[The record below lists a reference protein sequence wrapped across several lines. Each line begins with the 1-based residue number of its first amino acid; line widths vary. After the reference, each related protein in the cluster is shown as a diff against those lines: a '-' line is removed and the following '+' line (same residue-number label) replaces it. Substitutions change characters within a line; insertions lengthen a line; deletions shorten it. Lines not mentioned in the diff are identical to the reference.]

1 MSSGVCLSIEAAT
14 LVEKLER
21 ASHSSETGLRLL
33 DRHEEAEF
41 YPYPEIW
48 RRALEVSGGLHDL
61 GVEPGD
67 RVALVYPTSIEF
79 IDAFFGTILA
89 GAVPVPLYPPVRLHR
104 LQEYEARTARMLEAV
119 TARLVLADSR
129 VRRIL
134 GPAVAATKPPLGC
147 RVLGELSGRPGE
159 FHRASPDGLAMV
171 QFSSGTTV
179 DPKPVALSHRAVAAQ
194 ADGLNSHWPINRGID
209 HSGVSWLPLYHDMG
223 LIGCVIAAVGA
234 PGTMTLIPP
243 ELFLARPAVW
253 LRTVSATGATISV
266 APNFGYGLCVE
277 KIKDEQIEDIDLSA
291 WRVALCGAEPV
302 VPRVMRRFID
312 RFAPYG
318 LRPEALTPVYGMS
331 EATLAVTFSD
341 LRKPFVSRCFD
352 REILCRDGRAV
363 EAADGLELVS
373 VGRPIAGTEV
383 RVVDGDGFELPEGS
397 VGDVFARGPSIMDG
411 YFDRPEA
418 TRDAIKDGWL
428 DTGDL
433 GFIHAGELFLTG
445 RKKDV
450 LILRGRCHSPTE
462 VEAAVDEIDGVR
474 TGCSVAVSWLPDGE
488 DGEVLLLLV
497 EAGRGVKVDDF
508 VAIAEACRKTVRSA
522 TGLEVD
528 GVEVLEPGTLPRT
541 SSGKLRRQ
549 ESLRLYLLNELDAPR
564 PMTPWRLA
572 GAAVKGSIEVA
583 RLNRRKRF

>member
-1 MSSGVCLSIEAAT
+1 MPTESIT
-14 LVEKLER
+14 LVEMLEQ
-21 ASHSSETGLRLL
+21 ASRGSETGLRLL
-33 DRHEEAEF
+33 NRHEEAEF
-41 YPYPEIW
+41 HPYPDVW
-48 RRALEVSGGLHDL
+48 RCALEVCGGLQDL
-61 GVEPGD
+61 GIVPGD

-79 IDAFFGTILA
+79 IDSFFGTILA

-104 LQEYEARTARMLEAV
+104 LEEYEARTARMLEAV

-134 GPAVAATKPPLGC
+134 GPAVTAAEPPLGC
-147 RVLGELSGRPGE
+147 RVLGDLSGRPGE
-159 FHRASPDGLAMV
+159 PIRRDADELAMV

-179 DPKPVALSHRAVAAQ
+179 DPKPVALSHRAVVTQAA
-194 ADGLNSHWPINRGID
+194 GLNFHWPGTDGIE

-223 LIGCVIAAVGA
+223 LIGCVIAAVGV

-253 LRTVSATGATISV
+253 LRALSTYGATISV
-266 APNFGYGLCVE
+266 APNFGYGLCVD
-277 KIKDEQIEDIDLSA
+277 KIRDEQIEGIDLSA

-312 RFAPYG
+312 RFAPFG

-341 LRKPFVSRCFD
+341 LRSPFVSRCFD
-352 REILCRDGRAV
+352 RETLSRDGRAV

-383 RVVDGDGFELPEGS
+383 RVVDDAGVELDDGL
-397 VGDVFARGPSIMDG
+397 VGDVCARGPSIMDG
-411 YFDRPEA
+411 YFNRPDA
-418 TRDAIKDGWL
+418 TREAITNGWL
-428 DTGDL
+428 DTGDR
-433 GFIHAGELFLTG
+433 GFIHSGELFLTG

-450 LILRGRCHSPTE
+450 LILRGRCHCPTE
-462 VEAAVDEIDGVR
+462 VEAAVDEVEGVR

-497 EAGRGVKVDDF
+497 EAGRGVDADDF
-508 VAIAEACRKTVRSA
+508 ASIAEACRKEVRSA
-522 TGLEVD
+522 TGLQLD
-528 GVEVLEPGTLPRT
+528 GVEVIEPGTLPRT

-549 ESLRLYLLNELDAPR
+549 ESLRLYLADELDAPR

-583 RLNRRKRF
+583 RLNRKNRGRG

>member
-1 MSSGVCLSIEAAT
+1 MPTEDQT
-14 LVEKLER
+14 LVDLLEE
-21 ASHSSETGLRLL
+21 ASRDSETGLRLL
-33 DRHEEAEF
+33 DRHEDAEF
-41 YPYPEIW
+41 YPFSDVW
-48 RRALEVSGGLHDL
+48 RRALRVCGGLQDH

-104 LQEYEARTARMLEAV
+104 LEEYETRTARMLEAV

-134 GPAVAATKPPLGC
+134 GPAVAEAAPQLGC
-147 RVLGELSGRPGE
+147 RILEDLSGGPGELVR
-159 FHRASPDGLAMV
+159 RSPAELAMV

-179 DPKPVALSHRAVAAQ
+179 DPKPVALSHRAVLAQ
-194 ADGLNSHWPINRGID
+194 TAGLNAHWPATEGIV

-223 LIGCVIAAVGA
+223 LIGCIFTALER
-234 PGTMTLIPP
+234 PGTLTLIPP

-253 LRTVSATGATISV
+253 LRALSTFRATISV
-266 APNFGYGLCVE
+266 APNFGYGLAADR
-277 KIKDEQIEDIDLSA
+277 IKDEQIEGVDLSA

-302 VPRVMRRFID
+302 VPRVMRRFIE
-312 RFAPYG
+312 RFTPYG

-341 LRKPFVSRCFD
+341 LRAPFLSRSFD
-352 REILCRDGRAV
+352 RETLSRDGRAV
-363 EAADGLELVS
+363 EAADGVELVS
-373 VGRPIAGTEV
+373 VGRPISGTEV
-383 RVVDGDGFELPEGS
+383 RVVDGSGFELPEGS

-411 YFDRPEA
+411 YFNRPES
-418 TRDAIKDGWL
+418 TREAIRDGWL
-428 DTGDL
+428 DTGDR
-433 GFIHAGELFLTG
+433 GFVNAGELFLTG

-462 VEAAVDEIDGVR
+462 VEAAVDGIEGVR

-497 EAGRGVKVDDF
+497 EAGRGVEVDNF
-508 VAIAEACRKTVRSA
+508 AAIADECRRNVRAA

-528 GVEVLEPGTLPRT
+528 GVEVLAPGTLPRT

-549 ESLRLYLLNELDAPR
+549 ESLRLYLADELEAPR

-572 GAAVKGSIEVA
+572 GAAVRGSLDVA
-583 RLNRRKRF
+583 RLNRKKPV

>member
-1 MSSGVCLSIEAAT
+1 LPIEDQT
-14 LVEKLER
+14 LVDLFER
-21 ASHSSETGLRLL
+21 ASCDPETGLRLI
-33 DRHEEAEF
+33 DRHEDAEF
-41 YPYPEIW
+41 YPYPDVW
-48 RRALEVSGGLHDL
+48 RRALGVCGGLQDL

-79 IDAFFGTILA
+79 IDSFFGTILA

-104 LQEYEARTARMLEAV
+104 LEEYEGRTARMLRAV

-134 GPAVAATKPPLGC
+134 GPAVAAAEPPLGC
-147 RVLGELSGRPGE
+147 RTLDDLSGRPGE
-159 FHRASPDGLAMV
+159 PVGRGAGEISMV

-179 DPKPVALSHRAVAAQ
+179 DPKPVALSHRVVVAQ
-194 ADGLNSHWPINRGID
+194 AAGLNAHWPLTDGIT
-209 HSGVSWLPLYHDMG
+209 HSGLSWLPLYHDMG

-253 LRTVSATGATISV
+253 LRALSTYGATISV
-266 APNFGYGLCVE
+266 APNFGYGLCVD
-277 KIKDEQIEDIDLSA
+277 KIKDEQIEGIDLSA

-312 RFAPYG
+312 RFEPFG

-341 LRKPFVSRCFD
+341 LQSPFVSRCFD
-352 REILCRDGRAV
+352 RERLTRDERAV
-363 EAADGLELVS
+363 EVEDGLELVS
-373 VGRPIAGTEV
+373 VGRPIAGTEI
-383 RVVDGDGFELPEGS
+383 RVISEDGVELPYGV

-411 YFDRPEA
+411 YFNRPDA
-418 TRDAIKDGWL
+418 TREAIRDGWL
-428 DTGDL
+428 DTGDR
-433 GFIHAGELFLTG
+433 GFLNAGELYLTG

-450 LILRGRCHSPTE
+450 IILRGRCHSPTE
-462 VEAAVDEIDGVR
+462 VEAAVDEIEGVR

-497 EAGRGVKVDDF
+497 EAGRGVVDDDF
-508 VAIAEACRKTVRSA
+508 SAIAVACRREVRSA

-528 GVEVLEPGTLPRT
+528 GVEVLAPGTLPRT

-549 ESLRLYLLNELDAPR
+549 ESLRLYLMDELEAPR

-572 GAAVKGSIEVA
+572 GTAVKGSFEVA
-583 RLNRRKRF
+583 RLNRKNRGRG

>member
-1 MSSGVCLSIEAAT
+1 MPIDGLT
-14 LVEKLER
+14 LVELLEK
-21 ASHSSETGLRLL
+21 ASQSSETGLRLL
-33 DRHEEAEF
+33 DRHEDAEF
-41 YPYPEIW
+41 YPYTEIW
-48 RRALEVSGGLHDL
+48 RRTLDVCGGLQDL

-67 RVALVYPTSIEF
+67 RVALVYPTCIEF
-79 IDAFFGTILA
+79 IDSFFGTILA

-104 LQEYEARTARMLEAV
+104 LEEYEARTTRMLRAV

-134 GPAVAATKPPLGC
+134 GPAVVDADPPLGC
-147 RVLGELSGRPGE
+147 RILGELSGRPGE
-159 FHRASPDGLAMV
+159 PVRRSADDLAMV

-179 DPKPVALSHRAVAAQ
+179 DPKPVALSHRAVVAQ
-194 ADGLNSHWPINRGID
+194 AAGLNAHWPLNEGIE

-223 LIGCVIAAVGA
+223 LIGCVIAAVA
-234 PGTMTLIPP
+234 VPGTMTLIPP

-253 LRTVSATGATISV
+253 LRALSIYGATISV
-266 APNFGYGLCVE
+266 APNFGYGLCVD
-277 KIKDEQIEDIDLSA
+277 KIKDEQIEGIDLSA

-312 RFAPYG
+312 RFTPFG

-341 LRKPFVSRCFD
+341 LRRPFVSACFD

-363 EAADGLELVS
+363 EAADGMELVS

-383 RVVDGDGFELPEGS
+383 RVVDGDGVELDDGW
-397 VGDVFARGPSIMDG
+397 VGDVYARGPSIMDG
-411 YFDRPEA
+411 YFNRPEA
-418 TRDAIKDGWL
+418 TGKAIKDGWL
-428 DTGDL
+428 DTGDR
-433 GFIHAGELFLTG
+433 GFVHSDELFLTG

-462 VEAAVDEIDGVR
+462 VEAAVDEIEGVR

-497 EAGRGVKVDDF
+497 EAGRGVDEDDF
-508 VAIAEACRKTVRSA
+508 AAIANGCRQVVRSA

-528 GVEVLEPGTLPRT
+528 GVEVLLPGTLPRT

-549 ESLRLYLLNELDAPR
+549 ESLRLYLQDELEAPR

-572 GAAVKGSIEVA
+572 GAAVRGSIDVV
-583 RLNRRKRF
+583 RLNRKNRGSN

>member
-1 MSSGVCLSIEAAT
+1 VSTDVRT
-14 LVEKLER
+14 LADMLER

-33 DRHEEAEF
+33 DRHEDAAF
-41 YPYPEIW
+41 YPYPEVW
-48 RRALEVSGGLHDL
+48 RRALGVCGGLQEM

-67 RVALVYPTSIEF
+67 RVALVYPTSMEF
-79 IDAFFGTILA
+79 IDSFFGTILA

-104 LQEYEARTARMLEAV
+104 LEEYEARTARMIGAV

-134 GPAVAATKPPLGC
+134 GPAVASAEPPLGC
-147 RVLGELSGRPGE
+147 RVLGDLSDRPGDPIRRSADE
-159 FHRASPDGLAMV
+159 LAMV

-179 DPKPVALSHRAVAAQ
+179 DPKPVALSHRAVVAQ
-194 ADGLNSHWPINRGID
+194 ADGLNAHWPINKGID

-223 LIGCVIAAVGA
+223 LIGCVIAAVA
-234 PGTMTLIPP
+234 VPGTMTLIPP

-253 LRTVSATGATISV
+253 LRALSNYGATISV
-266 APNFGYGLCVE
+266 APNFGYGLCVD
-277 KIKDEQIEDIDLSA
+277 KIKDEQIEGVDLSA

-312 RFAPYG
+312 RFTPYG

-331 EATLAVTFSD
+331 EATLGVTFSD
-341 LRKPFVSRCFD
+341 LRRPFVSRCFD
-352 REILCRDGRAV
+352 REALSRDGRAE
-363 EAADGLELVS
+363 EAADGFELVS
-373 VGRPIAGTEV
+373 VGRPIAGAEV
-383 RVVDGDGFELPEGS
+383 RVVDGDAVELPECM
-397 VGDVFARGPSIMDG
+397 VGDVHARGPSIMDG

-418 TRDAIKDGWL
+418 TRKAIKDGWL
-428 DTGDL
+428 DTGDR
-433 GFIHAGELFLTG
+433 GFICSGELFLTG

-462 VEAAVDEIDGVR
+462 VEAAVDEIEGVR

-497 EAGRGVKVDDF
+497 EADRRAKIDDF
-508 VAIAEACRKTVRSA
+508 ASIAEACRNAVRSA
-522 TGLEVD
+522 TGLGVD

-549 ESLRLYLLNELDAPR
+549 ESLRLYLADELDTPR

-572 GAAVKGSIEVA
+572 GAAVKGTIEVA
-583 RLNRRKRF
+583 RLNRKSRS

>member
-1 MSSGVCLSIEAAT
+1 MSIEAAT

-21 ASHSSETGLRLL
+21 ASESSETGLRLL
-33 DRHEEAEF
+33 DRHEDAEF

-48 RRALEVSGGLHDL
+48 RRALEVCGGLQEL
-61 GVEPGD
+61 GVEPHD

-104 LQEYEARTARMLEAV
+104 LGEYETRTARMLGAV
-119 TARLVLADSR
+119 SARLVLADSR

-134 GPAVAATKPPLGC
+134 GPAVAAAEPPLGC
-147 RVLGELSGRPGE
+147 RILGDLSGTRGAPARR
-159 FHRASPDGLAMV
+159 RADELAMV

-179 DPKPVALSHRAVAAQ
+179 DPKPVALSHRAVVAQ
-194 ADGLNSHWPINRGID
+194 AAALNGHWPINKGID

-223 LIGCVIAAVGA
+223 LIGCVIAAVA
-234 PGTMTLIPP
+234 VPGTMTLIPP

-253 LRTVSATGATISV
+253 LRTLSATGATISV
-266 APNFGYGLCVE
+266 APNFGYSLCVD
-277 KIKDEQIEDIDLSA
+277 KIKDEQIEGIDLSA
-291 WRVALCGAEPV
+291 WQVALCGAEPV
-302 VPRVMRRFID
+302 VPRVMRRFIE
-312 RFAPYG
+312 RFGRFG

-341 LRKPFVSRCFD
+341 LRSRFVSRCFD
-352 REILCRDGRAV
+352 RETLSRDGRAV

-373 VGRPIAGTEV
+373 VGRPIAGTEI
-383 RVVDGDGFELPEGS
+383 RVVDDDGVELPEGS

-428 DTGDL
+428 DTGDR
-433 GFIHAGELFLTG
+433 GFINQGDLFLTG

-450 LILRGRCHSPTE
+450 LILRGRCHCPTE
-462 VEAAVDEIDGVR
+462 VEAAVDEIEGVR

-497 EAGRGVKVDDF
+497 EAGRGVKVDDYSF
-508 VAIAEACRKTVRSA
+508 VAEACRKAVRSA

-572 GAAVKGSIEVA
+572 GAAVKGSLDVA
-583 RLNRRKRF
+583 RLNRKSRGRG

>member
-1 MSSGVCLSIEAAT
+1 LPIEDQT
-14 LVEKLER
+14 LIDLLER
-21 ASHSSETGLRLL
+21 ASRDPGTGLRLI

-41 YPYPEIW
+41 YPFPDVW
-48 RRALEVSGGLHDL
+48 RRALGVCGGLQNL

-67 RVALVYPTSIEF
+67 RVALVYPTSIDF
-79 IDAFFGTILA
+79 IGAFFGSILA

-104 LQEYEARTARMLEAV
+104 LEEYETRTARMLEAV

-134 GPAVAATKPPLGC
+134 GPAVASAEPPLGC
-147 RVLGELSGRPGE
+147 RILEDLSGGRGDVVRRGAAE
-159 FHRASPDGLAMV
+159 LAMV

-179 DPKPVALSHRAVAAQ
+179 DPKPVALSHRAVVAQ
-194 ADGLNSHWPINRGID
+194 TVSLNAHWPAADGVV

-223 LIGCVIAAVGA
+223 LIGCIFTALER
-234 PGTMTLIPP
+234 PGTLTLIPP

-253 LRTVSATGATISV
+253 LRALSTYGATISV
-266 APNFGYGLCVE
+266 APNFGYGLAAD
-277 KIKDEQIEDIDLSA
+277 KIKDEQIEGVDLSA

-312 RFAPYG
+312 RFAPFG

-341 LRKPFVSRCFD
+341 LRSPFVSRRFD
-352 REILCRDGRAV
+352 RDRLSRDDRAV
-363 EAADGLELVS
+363 EAENGLELVS
-373 VGRPIAGTEV
+373 VGRPIAGTEI
-383 RVVDGDGFELPEGS
+383 RVVGEDGVELPDGV

-411 YFDRPEA
+411 YFNRPEA
-418 TRDAIKDGWL
+418 TREALKDGWL
-428 DTGDL
+428 DTGDR
-433 GFIHAGELFLTG
+433 GFINNGELFLTG

-462 VEAAVDEIDGVR
+462 VEAAVDEIEGVR

-497 EAGRGVKVDDF
+497 EAGRGVADDDF
-508 VAIAEACRKTVRSA
+508 AAIAEACRKKVRSA

-528 GVEVLEPGTLPRT
+528 GVEVLVPGTLPRT

-549 ESLRLYLLNELDAPR
+549 ESLRLYLADKLETPR

-572 GAAVKGSIEVA
+572 GAAVRGSIEVA
-583 RLNRRKRF
+583 RLNRRNRV

>member
-1 MSSGVCLSIEAAT
+1 M
-14 LVEKLER
+14 LER
-21 ASHSSETGLRLL
+21 TSRDSQTGLRLL
-33 DRHEEAEF
+33 DRHEDAEF
-41 YPYPEIW
+41 YPYPDVW
-48 RRALEVSGGLHDL
+48 RRALGVCGGLQDL

-79 IDAFFGTILA
+79 IDSFFGTILA

-104 LQEYEARTARMLEAV
+104 LEEYETRTARMLDAV

-134 GPAVAATKPPLGC
+134 GPAVAAAEPPLGC
-147 RVLGELSGRPGE
+147 RILEDLSGRPGE
-159 FHRASPDGLAMV
+159 PVRPSADDLAMV

-179 DPKPVALSHRAVAAQ
+179 DPKPVALSHRAVVAQ
-194 ADGLNSHWPINRGID
+194 TDGLNAHWPLTEGIT

-253 LRTVSATGATISV
+253 LRALSTYGATISV
-266 APNFGYGLCVE
+266 APNFGYGLAAD
-277 KIKDEQIEDIDLSA
+277 KIKDEQIEGIDLSA

-312 RFAPYG
+312 RFTPFG

-331 EATLAVTFSD
+331 EATLGVTFSD
-341 LRKPFVSRCFD
+341 LRAPFLSRCFD
-352 REILCRDGRAV
+352 RERLSRDERAV
-363 EAADGLELVS
+363 EAVGGVELVS
-373 VGRPIAGTEV
+373 AGSPIAGTEV
-383 RVVDGDGFELPEGS
+383 RVVDGNGVELQEGS
-397 VGDVFARGPSIMDG
+397 VGDVYARGPSIMDG
-411 YFDRPEA
+411 YFNRPEA
-418 TRDAIKDGWL
+418 TREAIKDGWL
-428 DTGDL
+428 DTGDR
-433 GFIHAGELFLTG
+433 GFIDAGELFLTG

-462 VEAAVDEIDGVR
+462 VEAAVDEIEGVR

-497 EAGRGVKVDDF
+497 EAGREVKVDDF
-508 VAIAEACRKTVRSA
+508 AALADACRSRVRSA

-528 GVEVLEPGTLPRT
+528 GVEVLAPGTLPRT

-549 ESLRLYLLNELDAPR
+549 ESLRLYLADELEAPR

-572 GAAVKGSIEVA
+572 GATVRGSIEVA
-583 RLNRRKRF
+583 RLNRKNRS

>member
-1 MSSGVCLSIEAAT
+1 MPIEDQT
-14 LVEKLER
+14 LVDMLER
-21 ASHSSETGLRLL
+21 ASRESQTGLRLL
-33 DRHEEAEF
+33 DRHEDAEF
-41 YPYPEIW
+41 YPYPDVW
-48 RRALEVSGGLHDL
+48 RRALGVCGGLQDL

-79 IDAFFGTILA
+79 IDSFFGTTLA

-104 LQEYEARTARMLEAV
+104 LEEYETRTARMLDAV

-134 GPAVAATKPPLGC
+134 GPAVAAAGPPLGC
-147 RVLGELSGRPGE
+147 RILEDLSGRPGE
-159 FHRASPDGLAMV
+159 PVRRSADDLAMV

-179 DPKPVALSHRAVAAQ
+179 DPKPVALSHRAVVAQ
-194 ADGLNSHWPINRGID
+194 ANGLNAHWPDTDGVT

-223 LIGCVIAAVGA
+223 LIGCIFTALER

-243 ELFLARPAVW
+243 EIFLARPAVW
-253 LRTVSATGATISV
+253 LRALSTYGATISV
-266 APNFGYGLCVE
+266 APNFGYGLCVD
-277 KIKDEQIEDIDLSA
+277 KIKDEQIEGIDLSA

-302 VPRVMRRFID
+302 VPRVMRRFIE
-312 RFAPYG
+312 RFTPFG

-331 EATLAVTFSD
+331 EATLGVTFSD
-341 LRKPFVSRCFD
+341 LRAPFLSRCFD
-352 REILCRDGRAV
+352 RERLSRDERAV
-363 EAADGLELVS
+363 EAVDGVELVS
-373 VGRPIAGTEV
+373 VGSPIAGTEV
-383 RVVDGDGFELPEGS
+383 RVVDGNGVELQEGS

-411 YFDRPEA
+411 YFNRPQA
-418 TRDAIKDGWL
+418 TREAIKDGWL
-428 DTGDL
+428 DTGDR
-433 GFIHAGELFLTG
+433 GFINNGELFLTG

-462 VEAAVDEIDGVR
+462 VEAAVDEIEGVR

-508 VAIAEACRKTVRSA
+508 VALADACRSRVRSA

-528 GVEVLEPGTLPRT
+528 GVEVIAPGTLPRT

-549 ESLRLYLLNELDAPR
+549 ESLRLYLADELEAPR

-572 GAAVKGSIEVA
+572 GAAVRGSIEVA
-583 RLNRRKRF
+583 RLNRKNRL